1 MQALKLF
8 CFVLGLSTFNA
19 AQADIIAVKGG
30 IDYWHYNADLQQPS
44 SVGAQAELEN
54 DHSISFSMAV
64 EHPVPFYPISKLN
77 LPIYK
82 LKVIKAFQG

>member
-54 DHSISFSMAV
+54 D
-64 EHPVPFYPISKLN
+64 PVPFYPISKLN
-77 LPIYK
+77 MSIYK

>member
-30 IDYWHYNADLQQPS
+30 IDIGTIMLIYSSQP
-44 SVGAQAELEN
+44 L
-54 DHSISFSMAV
+54 
-64 EHPVPFYPISKLN
+64 
-77 LPIYK
+77 
-82 LKVIKAFQG
+82 